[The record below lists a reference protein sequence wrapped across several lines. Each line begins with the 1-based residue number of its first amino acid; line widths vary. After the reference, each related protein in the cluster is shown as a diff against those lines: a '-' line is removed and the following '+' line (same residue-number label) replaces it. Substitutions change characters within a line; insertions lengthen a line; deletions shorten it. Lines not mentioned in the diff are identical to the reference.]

1 MLEKRERAPST
12 RMVEDKQLNN
22 GTPKFLVNA
31 YKQLYIAMQ
40 WKNDN
45 GAPTAYC
52 KLCNKEAWSPTHIYC
67 NQHLGHLL
75 ERPYSWT
82 EEWHDPPSLEE
93 TGIQD
98 PRVNGITFAS
108 LVEDF
113 TKIGLCKHTCHPF
126 GKEGLNV
133 PQFVSRTAE
142 ASPPCPPEDTQMPQQ
157 SRQPQQS
164 LGGQDMDQNLVE
176 YLKRLHEKFNQLK
189 MRVATLEQQQVGHAE
204 KEQKIQEKFQD

>member
-1 MLEKRERAPST
+1 MPPEWQDMSCAEIWRGMVKGQLRTPIGIKAARNMLEKKDCAPSM

-22 GTPKFLVNA
+22 GTPKFFVNE

-40 WKNDN
+40 WKHDN

-52 KLCNKEAWSPTHIYC
+52 NFCNKEAWSPTHIYC

-98 PRVNGITFAS
+98 PRVHGMTFAS
-108 LVEDF
+108 LVEF
-113 TKIGLCKHTCHPF
+113 F
-126 GKEGLNV
+126 
-133 PQFVSRTAE
+133 
-142 ASPPCPPEDTQMPQQ
+142 
-157 SRQPQQS
+157 
-164 LGGQDMDQNLVE
+164 
-176 YLKRLHEKFNQLK
+176 
-189 MRVATLEQQQVGHAE
+189 
-204 KEQKIQEKFQD
+204 